1 MKKNNWNKNW
11 LFYKEGCEDQV
22 QHIDLP
28 HDAMILEQRDPKTE
42 NGGATRIFT
51 GWKIHLQEALFYG
64 RCLSCGNG
72 AGGI

>member
-42 NGGATRIFT
+42 NGGATGFLRVENTSTRSAFLR
-51 GWKIHLQEALFYG
+51 KM
-64 RCLSCGNG
+64 S
-72 AGGI
+72 